1 MLRAAAALLIVAS
14 QLYACAQ
21 QQSSA
26 QKIALAS
33 TPAHVLKDLDDQID
47 SLQTPAVMEYTAP
60 GQHFKAREQL
70 VVRRPASL
78 RVEAMSPL
86 GVALIVAADGGQV
99 AVFDPG
105 KNTLMRGPATAA
117 TLNRFARIPMT
128 PQRAVRLLLG
138 LAPDSAMLTF
148 SPIAAN
154 TEGEL
159 NVLSFAQPTGAVDD
173 LGFIG
178 GHLMLV
184 RERSAAGQL
193 LYEIHYSDYRNI
205 GAVLDFPCQIEASF
219 PTAGTTVKFRYEQP
233 NVDGEIPDATFVL
246 SPGPSTKLMEL
257 SLWSSPIGA
266 ATSG

>member
-1 MLRAAAALLIVAS
+1 MWRAAAAMLIIAPH
-14 QLYACAQ
+14 LYACAQ

-33 TPAHVLKDLDDQID
+33 TPAHVLKDLDDQVD

-60 GQHFKAREQL
+60 GRHFKAREQL

-86 GVALIVAADGGQV
+86 GVALVVAADGGQV

-117 TLNRFARIPMT
+117 TLDRFARIPMT

-138 LAPDSAMLTF
+138 LAPDSAMLAF

-154 TEGEL
+154 SEGEL
-159 NVLSFAQPTGAVDD
+159 NVLSFSQPTGAVDD

-205 GAVLDFPCQIEASF
+205 GGVLDFPCQVEASF
-219 PTAGTTVKFRYEQP
+219 PTAGTTVKFRYEHP

-257 SLWSSPIGA
+257 SLWSLHTRA
-266 ATSG
+266 AAPG